1 MAPKLNRK
9 GLDHARSL
17 VKDGQIERDTRDD
30 WSEHAPSADEE
41 NAFIERHG
49 FSEFAKW
56 HLGVDPE
63 KTEGTKGSVSFP
75 FGDFRKVHR
84 CAVVSLESRAAQ
96 HGHDHIS
103 KAAKDLLDK
112 IDAE

>member
-1 MAPKLNRK
+1 MGSSLEAPTQPLPLEVSHGPKLNRK

-56 HLGVDPE
+56 HLCVDPE

-84 CAVVSLESRAAQ
+84 LRGCLSGKPGGTAWT
-96 HGHDHIS
+96 
-103 KAAKDLLDK
+103 
-112 IDAE
+112 